1 MSSALNSV
9 FGSGGILGAAMSV
22 ASIAFPPLGLATS
35 LSSMLAQGVGQ
46 AVSAAAQQLTQQCG
60 MPKFVGDIVK
70 DVVSDVLKHICPQTD
85 PHCDQAAHDHFGG
98 GIGDLIKQ
106 LTQQIFDGAKAIMDE
121 GGDDKC
127 KSSGKPGKGGKSAG
141 SWLEAIAT
149 AMGKAAGDKAAKLV
163 EFSNKLSDI
172 AGRNHDDLKGDDLT
186 KAQQQDARDQS
197 EANAQ
202 FQTASQEFNMLQS
215 TFSNAIKSIGEG
227 ITTMAR
233 KG

>member
-1 MSSALNSV
+1 MSSALSSV
-9 FGSGGILGAAMSV
+9 FGGGNILNIAMSV

-46 AVSAAAQQLTQQCG
+46 AVTGAAQQLCQQAG
-60 MPKFVGDIVK
+60 MPKFVSDIVGQVVG
-70 DVVSDVLKHICPQTD
+70 DVMKQVCPQTN
-85 PHCDQAAHDHFGG
+85 PQCDQAAQQEFGG
-98 GIGDLIKQ
+98 GVGDLIKQ
-106 LTQQIFDGAKAIMDE
+106 LTQQIFDGAKQIMDQ
-121 GGDDKC
+121 GDDHKC
-127 KSSGKPGKGGKSAG
+127 KGHGKGGKSG
-141 SWLEAIAT
+141 NSWLEAIAE

-163 EFSNKLSDI
+163 EFSNKLSEI
-172 AGRNHDDLKGDDLT
+172 AGRDHSGLSGDDLT

-202 FQTASQEFNMLQS
+202 FQTASQEFNMMQS

-227 ITTMAR
+227 ISTMAR

>member
-1 MSSALNSV
+1 
-9 FGSGGILGAAMSV
+9 
-22 ASIAFPPLGLATS
+22 
-35 LSSMLAQGVGQ
+35 MLAQGVGQ
-46 AVSAAAQQLTQQCG
+46 AVSAAAQQLTQQAG

-70 DVVSDVLKHICPQTD
+70 NVVSDVLKHICPQTQ
-85 PHCDQAAHDHFGG
+85 PQCDHAAHEHFGG
-98 GIGDLIKQ
+98 GVNDLIKQ
-106 LTQQIFDGAKAIMDE
+106 LTQQIFDGAKAIMEE
-121 GGDDKC
+121 GRDDKC
-127 KSSGKPGKGGKSAG
+127 KSTGGKGGKSAG
-141 SWLEAIAT
+141 SWLEAIAA

-172 AGRNHDDLKGDDLT
+172 AGRNHDGLEGDALT

-227 ITTMAR
+227 ISTMAR